1 MKSII
6 SMLLMGNQLLAQTY
20 LGSYAFVS
28 DKTCEYYGMQ
38 RIEDPAICQDAAEL
52 LSFHKNPIVK
62 GYNFYDRDTW
72 TNSGRPNGCSY
83 HKFGNVEQ
91 WHHEHE
97 ETCDVN
103 GFAGCLCKYFKGFSW
118 AQSVARDGIKA
129 PMRATPRWI
138 DVSFSDVHPFQS
150 NARVTLS
157 QDSDGEVVVD
167 GVLQVRG
174 CGGAQ
179 ASFGIIVDDY
189 YYPNEKWTK
198 IRYTIE
204 FVSGASS
211 CFSLF
216 GDTHYGDFPDF
227 FGDNFGLTTLNVIDN
242 QLNVGGWSGEKRLCN
257 NEKSNFLHAVN
268 GVGNKGFLRVE
279 QSRDTRVYV
288 AGISSGF
295 SCTSVGQIVRYK
307 DIQVMYTY

>member
-1 MKSII
+1 MT
-6 SMLLMGNQLLAQTY
+6 NQLLAQTKPPY
-20 LGSYAFVS
+20 GWVYSFVT
-28 DKTCEYYGMQ
+28 DKTCEYYAMQ
-38 RIEDPAICQDAAEL
+38 RIEDPAVCQYAAARL
-52 LSFHKNPIVK
+52 AGSPANPIEE
-62 GYNFYDRDTW
+62 GYTFYDRDTW

-138 DVSFSDVHPFQS
+138 DVSFSDVHPFQT
-150 NARVTLS
+150 NADVTLS
-157 QDSDGEVVVD
+157 QDSDGELVVD
-167 GVLQVRG
+167 GELQVRG
-174 CGGAQ
+174 CGSGSSS
-179 ASFGIIVDDY
+179 SFGIIVDDF
-189 YYPNEKWTK
+189 YYPKERWTK

-216 GDTHYGDFPDF
+216 GDTHYGDFAD
-227 FGDNFGLTTLNVIDN
+227 GAGFGLTTLSVIDN
-242 QLNVGGWSGEKRLCN
+242 ELTVGSFGGEKRLCN
-257 NEKSNFLHAVN
+257 NEKSNFLHRIN

-279 QSRDTRVYV
+279 QSRDTWVHR

-295 SCTSVGQIVRYK
+295 SCTEIGQIVRYK
-307 DIQVMYTY
+307 DIQVMYWR

>member
-1 MKSII
+1 
-6 SMLLMGNQLLAQTY
+6 MGNQLLAQTFP
-20 LGSYAFVS
+20 GSYAFVS

-72 TNSGRPNGCSY
+72 TNTGRPNGCSY

-91 WHHEHE
+91 WHHGHE
-97 ETCDVN
+97 EACDVN
-103 GFAGCLCKYFKGFSW
+103 GYAGCLCKYMYGPPGG
-118 AQSVARDGIKA
+118 RTGLKA

-138 DVSFSDVHPFQS
+138 DVSFSDVHPFQT
-150 NARVTLS
+150 NADVTLS
-157 QDSDGEVVVD
+157 QDSDGELVVD
-167 GVLQVRG
+167 GELQVRG
-174 CGGAQ
+174 CGSGSS
-179 ASFGIIVDDY
+179 ASFGIIVDDF
-189 YYPNEKWTK
+189 YYPKERWTK

-216 GDTHYGDFPDF
+216 GDTHYGDFAD
-227 FGDNFGLTTLNVIDN
+227 GVDFGLTTLSVIDN
-242 QLNVGGWSGEKRLCN
+242 ELNVGGFSGEKRLCN
-257 NEKSNFLHAVN
+257 NEKSNFLHRVN

-279 QSRDTRVYV
+279 QSRDMSVQR

-295 SCTSVGQIVRYK
+295 SCTEIGQIVRYK
-307 DIQVMYTY
+307 DIQVMYWR